1 MRRHLTPVRPCHSRR
16 DPPSGLVRPGS
27 PQSCGQRMDG
37 EAVQRIVKLSGAAV
51 LTGAALMLNGC
62 RWTGLEGGT
71 ASVPTGPPV
80 TITQDA
86 IPSALVAVLDGRASG
101 SALAELVAGTA
112 RDREDLAVLEAGTPP
127 RAVLSSVSPDPP
139 TVTVAGKPAA
149 PGANAT
155 SYQLAQYASRL
166 KQWRGKVAA
175 GKLTESTQ
183 ARAALEQWLHGLA
196 LATKLGGLPNP
207 PTEASSLT
215 AESAV
220 AASTLVGLEQQKNG
234 AAGSHRV
241 IVLYTANLSGRLP
254 AGELTGDMVIVVTP
268 FLPTAAE
275 SSAAQADLLA
285 AGAAQAAVVGPEV
298 TSAQLA
304 ALVSADLS
312 QGGGRESASAPV
324 LFANASASLS
334 RSAVAQLHALLPR
347 LLAPGATAV
356 INGYASTTGSALT
369 NYNLSYARASAVAA
383 YFESNGVPVSSLII
397 VGHGASDPVAAGD
410 SGSNRR
416 VVIVIEA
423 P

>member
-1 MRRHLTPVRPCHSRR
+1 VKK
-16 DPPSGLVRPGS
+16 
-27 PQSCGQRMDG
+27 
-37 EAVQRIVKLSGAAV
+37 IVKLSGAAV
-51 LTGAALMLNGC
+51 LTGAALMLTGC
-62 RWTGLEGGT
+62 KLTGLEAGAAGVS
-71 ASVPTGPPV
+71 AGPPV
-80 TITQDA
+80 AITTSVT
-86 IPSALVAVLDGRASG
+86 PSALVAVLDGRASG
-101 SALAELVAGTA
+101 SAFAELVAETA
-112 RDREDLAVLEAGTPP
+112 RAREDLAVLEAGTPSK
-127 RAVLSSVSPDPP
+127 AVLSSVSPDPP
-139 TVTVAGKPAA
+139 TVTVAGQPAA

-155 SYQLAQYASRL
+155 SYQMAQYANRL

-175 GKLTESTQ
+175 GRLAEAAQ
-183 ARAALEQWLHGLA
+183 ARASLSQWLHGLT
-196 LATKLGGLPNP
+196 LATRLGGLTDP
-207 PTEASSLT
+207 PAETSSLA
-215 AESAV
+215 AECAV

-234 AAGSHRV
+234 VAGRHRV

-254 AGELTGDMVIVVTP
+254 AGELTGDTVIVVTP
-268 FLPTAAE
+268 FLPTAAA
-275 SSAAQADLLA
+275 SSAAQADLLT
-285 AGAAQAAVVGPEV
+285 AGAAQAAVIGPEI
-298 TSAQLA
+298 TSAQTA

-410 SGSNRR
+410 SGRNRR